1 MHAGQCTDQGA
12 QARAIT
18 GLLWAWHLRFE
29 LSSTALAVALL
40 EDEMVDFHLDRW
52 QLDHLMGVI
61 GAQRDHVAMAA
72 GTGAGLNEMDLG
84 GTQ

>member
-1 MHAGQCTDQGA
+1 MHAGQFPDQGA

-18 GLLWAWHLRFE
+18 GLMLAWHRRCE
-29 LSSTALAVALL
+29 LSPTSLALALL

-52 QLDHLMGVI
+52 QFNHLMGVI

-72 GTGAGLNEMDLG
+72 GTGGGRNEMDLS